1 MVKDNLNEIQE
12 KLTKLA
18 NNLQDIIAIEA
29 VSEFQENFNRQ
40 AFFTDAWEKRK
51 TEPERATLVK
61 TGRLKRSINYIVQGN
76 TIRFVSDA
84 DYANKHNLGLNVI
97 EYVKAGHVKAHKRT
111 INSKLVEV
119 ARHQRKAHSKKVKTI
134 KRQFVGYHVQLE
146 QTLRDNILLLI
157 KNAMK

>member
-18 NNLQDIIAIEA
+18 NNLQDIIAVEA
-29 VSEFQENFNRQ
+29 VAEFQANFNRQ
-40 AFFTDAWEKRK
+40 GFFTEPWIRTKKDTDDK
-51 TEPERATLVK
+51 TLIVRGHL
-61 TGRLKRSINYIVQGN
+61 RDSINYITQGN
-76 TIRFVSDA
+76 TIRFVSGMS
-84 DYANKHNLGLNVI
+84 YANKHNLGLNVI